1 MGNMFGGGNQQQMGN
16 MGQMP
21 SVNQQGYGDQQGN
34 MHDQILGQAMQSQQP
49 QQAPGGNPHGDMM
62 GLAGLLLASG
72 VRFRDALPMAAQMQQ
87 QQQSSQM
94 QQYKMQSEQQQM
106 MKRQQAMQLVSS
118 MHAKGATPEE
128 INQTLVNSGLDP
140 ADINAISKALTPDI
154 VDKQNTVSGEYT
166 RFKNGLAQGLSP
178 SYNGRRGSGS
188 NQESIPSMSENNNA
202 SNGVAA
208 QPMQGSMTKASWAP
222 EKDIANKDLA
232 SWAANDSGS
241 NQLDTSSDLDMGASN
256 QTFSAEENNNAGG
269 TNQPYK
275 QPNPTQVINESPRE
289 QIDRL
294 AFERKQQLANE
305 KFEHTH
311 KEKISD
317 ENRKYLTEES
327 EKAKINADKLDVI
340 KKMKQS
346 LGDFHQGFGSEVA
359 YNAERILNTD
369 AAAAAEYFTA
379 NGNTLVGDMMKDQ
392 SGVQTNQDREYY
404 AQTKPNRTTSEKGNR
419 LLADSLESSYK
430 RYGQY
435 YNLEAKAI
443 NNGMDK
449 IEFNR
454 RWREYA
460 ENNPVMLKDDKGNWR
475 INEAALENANMVLSP
490 NFDKENAKS
499 NILID
504 PNGGQWT
511 LEEVKRSMSKKR

>member
-1 MGNMFGGGNQQQMGN
+1 MGFSSRILLGVAMLSKMFGFGSTQGQQQG
-16 MGQMP
+16 
-21 SVNQQGYGDQQGN
+21 GN
-34 MHDQILGQAMQSQQP
+34 MHDQILGQAMQSQGGG
-49 QQAPGGNPHGDMM
+49 QQQGMMQGGNGHSSNML

-72 VRFRDALPMAAQMQQ
+72 VRFKDALPMAAQMAQQEAHNQLQQ
-87 QQQSSQM
+87 QQFAYKQLMDM
-94 QQYKMQSEQQQM
+94 Q
-106 MKRQQAMQLVSS
+106 
-118 MHAKGATPEE
+118 
-128 INQTLVNSGLDP
+128 
-140 ADINAISKALTPDI
+140 PDI
-154 VDKQNTVSGEYT
+154 QDKFNPVTGELVRFQDKQALGI
-166 RFKNGLAQGLSP
+166 SP
-178 SYNGRRGSGS
+178 SFTPGQRQRQPYMGNDNAGNGTGQS
-188 NQESIPSMSENNNA
+188 
-202 SNGVAA
+202 
-208 QPMQGSMTKASWAP
+208 
-222 EKDIANKDLA
+222 DIANKDLA
-232 SWAANDSGS
+232 TWASNDSGS
-241 NQLDTSSDLDMGASN
+241 DQLQTNADWGAGPSN
-256 QTFSAEENNNAGG
+256 QTFATEERDNAGG
-269 TNQPYK
+269 TNDTFRQPAPTELEYK
-275 QPNPTQVINESPRE
+275 TPKEKME
-289 QIDRL
+289 QT

-305 KFEHTH
+305 KFEHAG
-311 KEKISD
+311 KQKIAD

-327 EKAKINADKLDVI
+327 EKAKTNADKLDVI

-359 YNAERILNTD
+359 YNAGRILNTD

-443 NNGMDK
+443 NSGMDK
-449 IEFNR
+449 VEFNR

-475 INEAALENANMVLSP
+475 INETALENANMVLSP

-511 LEEVKRSMSKKR
+511 LEEVKKSMSKKR